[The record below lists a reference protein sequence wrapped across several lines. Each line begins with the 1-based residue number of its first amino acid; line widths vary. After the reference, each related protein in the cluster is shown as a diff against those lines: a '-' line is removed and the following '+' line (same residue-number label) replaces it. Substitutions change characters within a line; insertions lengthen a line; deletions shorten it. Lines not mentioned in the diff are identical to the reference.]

1 MSPCYCSS
9 CDKSLRL
16 PLARLYKEAVQ
27 TELLTFAVAVPLDT
41 SPRPTMVIN
50 FTTCQ
55 KDKQIGSM
63 PLLYIVICWARPQA
77 LLQVKLNR

>member
-16 PLARLYKEAVQ
+16 PLARLYKEEVQ

-41 SPRPTMVIN
+41 SPRPTI
-50 FTTCQ
+50 FT
-55 KDKQIGSM
+55 
-63 PLLYIVICWARPQA
+63 L
-77 LLQVKLNR
+77 